1 MSRDDVD
8 NIVVQFNSENN
19 FDAVKAYIKNVEG
32 SYTEPEVNPEPAV
45 AAPTP
50 PHAPEDVISV
60 LSQHYA
66 QGPAIINV
74 NPGWG
79 QATTLTE
86 VTLNN
91 DPIWKMENL
100 NYQGNEF
107 WDNPIN
113 ISEMEYVHIDVW
125 APDTASFRFFLLD
138 NAQPEVSQAITT
150 NEAGA
155 WYSVDIPKADYNA
168 IRQLNESNIVQ
179 FKWEDPV
186 ALMYI
191 TNVYFWKTPTVQGTD
206 ASLSDLTV
214 DGTTVPGFASANL
227 TYNVDVVY
235 GSAVPTIAGTTTDVN
250 ATTVV
255 TQATTLD
262 EAATIAVTSA
272 DSSVAQTYIVNFVE
286 SIPADCAPVPLQ
298 LEEDVISVYSDA
310 YATNIAN
317 NLNPGWG
324 QATQTT
330 EIQIGPNGDCTT
342 LKYANLNYQGMEYT
356 ATDVT
361 AMNYVHLDY
370 FTSNSSDIKFSL
382 ISPGAENAY
391 DIGLELGITTGEW
404 VSVDIPLTHYTVAD
418 QTNVFQFKTE
428 GNGTVYLD
436 NLYFW
441 EDTTAGI
448 DDATISQFTYYPNPV
463 NDQLTIR
470 AQSNVKDITVFN
482 MLGQV
487 VLRQSPNAKD
497 CLVDM
502 TAMQSGAYFVQIS
515 IGSTV
520 EMVRVLKQ

>member
-1 MSRDDVD
+1 
-8 NIVVQFNSENN
+8 VV
-19 FDAVKAYIKNVEG
+19 AYIDDIVF

-191 TNVYFWKTPTVQGTD
+191 TNVYFWKNPTVQGTD

-272 DSSVAQTYIVNFVE
+272 DSSVAQTYSVNFVE

-515 IGSTV
+515 IGS
-520 EMVRVLKQ
+520 